1 MENKKAVYERR
12 DFLEDIVRAGMAG
25 LLVAP
30 VLKNLHSA
38 PSYTVEQIIDLI
50 MKEVPGERLPETVDT
65 IKSGSGDQVVTGIVT
80 TMFATVRV
88 IEEAARRKA
97 NFIIAHEPTFY
108 NNTDDLNWVHDNHVV
123 KEKQRLLEKHRIAI
137 WRFHDY
143 WHRMIPDGIL
153 YGVLQKMEWLEYS
166 PKGEASF
173 RVPEQS
179 LGEIVYQLKTNLGI
193 PHLRVIGNL
202 TSPCSRIALLPGAWP
217 GQKQVELMEKSEAD
231 LLIVGESSEWETP
244 EYIRDA
250 RSFGKHVSMII
261 LGHSFSE
268 EPGMEWLV
276 QWLQPKVPGMPVS
289 HVASGEAYSW
299 L

>member
-1 MENKKAVYERR
+1 MENKKGVYKRR
-12 DFLEDIVRAGMAG
+12 DFLQDMVKAGTAG
-25 LLVAP
+25 LLVGP
-30 VLKNLHSA
+30 VLRNLQPA
-38 PSYTVEQIIDLI
+38 SYTVQQIIDLI
-50 MKEVPGERLPETVDT
+50 IAEVPGGKLPETVDT

-108 NNTDDLNWVHDNHVV
+108 NHTDDLNWVQDNQVV
-123 KEKQRLLEKHRIAI
+123 KEKQNLLEKHQIAI

-143 WHRMIPDGIL
+143 WHRMKPDGIL

-166 PKGEASF
+166 PKGEPSF

-179 LGEIVYQLKTNLGI
+179 VGEIVYQLKTNLGI

-202 TSPCSRIALLPGAWP
+202 TTPCSRIALMPGAGG
-217 GQKQVELMEKSEAD
+217 GQKQVDFLVTSEAD

-250 RSFGKHVSMII
+250 RSFGKAVTMII

-268 EPGMEWLV
+268 EPGMEYLV
-276 QWLQPKVPGMPVS
+276 QWLKPKVPEIPIS
-289 HVASGEAYSW
+289 HVASGEAFMW

>member
-1 MENKKAVYERR
+1 MENKKVVYKRR
-12 DFLEDIVRAGMAG
+12 DFLEDIVRAGTAG

-30 VLKNLHSA
+30 VLTSLHSP
-38 PSYTVEQIIDLI
+38 PSYTVEEIIDLI

-123 KEKQRLLEKHRIAI
+123 KEKQRLLEKHQIAI

-217 GQKQVELMEKSEAD
+217 GQKQVELMEKSESD

-250 RSFGKHVSMII
+250 RSFGKLVSMII

-276 QWLQPKVPGMPVS
+276 QWLQPKVPGMPIS